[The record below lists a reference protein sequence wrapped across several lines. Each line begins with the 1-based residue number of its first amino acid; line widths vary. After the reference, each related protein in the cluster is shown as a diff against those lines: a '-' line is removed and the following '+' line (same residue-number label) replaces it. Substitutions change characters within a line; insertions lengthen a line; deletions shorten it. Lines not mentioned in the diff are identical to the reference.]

1 MNTLDGQ
8 QTVDRG
14 TPVSAQSGHP
24 ARRWLASAAM
34 VLVLGLTGC
43 AHTEGNEMNSGKARE
58 QLRVAAEAVQSAT
71 SADWEPMTDVGP
83 IGCSPGLEP
92 MKASWNGITTAD
104 RDAGYAA
111 VRKAL
116 EEVGFETRILGP
128 NSTTPAVASQTV
140 DGFGLDF
147 AYPTEGGPLYLY
159 VSSDCF
165 PLEEWPDEED

>member
-1 MNTLDGQ
+1 MK
-8 QTVDRG
+8 R
-14 TPVSAQSGHP
+14 AER
-24 ARRWLASAAM
+24 AWASAVTAALAG
-34 VLVLGLTGC
+34 VGLVLTGC
-43 AHTEGNEMNSGKARE
+43 GVEQEPVMNSDKARE
-58 QLRVAAEAVQSAT
+58 QVRVAAEAAQSAT
-71 SADWEPMTDVGP
+71 GADWEPMTAVGP
-83 IGCSPGLEP
+83 IGCSPDLER
-92 MKASWNGITTAD
+92 MKASWKGVATVD

-111 VRKAL
+111 VREAL

-165 PLEEWPDEED
+165 PLEEWPDEEG

>member
-1 MNTLDGQ
+1 MNA
-8 QTVDRG
+8 G
-14 TPVSAQSGHP
+14 TERYV
-24 ARRWLASAAM
+24 RRWLAPAAM
-34 VLVLGLTGC
+34 VLILGLIGC
-43 AHTEGNEMNSGKARE
+43 AHTEGNEMNSDKARE
-58 QLRVAAEAVQSAT
+58 QLRVAAEAAQSAT
-71 SADWEPMTDVGP
+71 GADWEPMTAVGP
-83 IGCSPGLEP
+83 IDCSPGLER
-92 MKASWNGITTAD
+92 MKASWKGVATVD

-111 VRKAL
+111 VREAL

-165 PLEEWPDEED
+165 PLEEWPDEEG